1 VGTAAS
7 GTATARSDDVADARV
22 RVKREQRLKSGL
34 NRYWYVLVNKG
45 VICISEFPDIR
56 ESRIASRPNRY
67 IPGYPPAYPG
77 IPG

>member
-1 VGTAAS
+1 MNPLVIFRWGLELTHGLLLLHENAV
-7 GTATARSDDVADARV
+7 T
-22 RVKREQRLKSGL
+22 VKD
-34 NRYWYVLVNKG
+34 